1 VRDKFLLIVSS
12 PDPGTAYFAGRRLI
26 DSFQIPDNERRR
38 TLNFKLSSYESAAVD
53 IDSLFGKSDKNID
66 GETAVIIRCA
76 GPQSARFLDSLF
88 DKQEPDFYEL
98 RGKLKARGVYLIC
111 LIPSQELTRRKI
123 SLRRELHF
131 DVWHIDRFGALLKG
145 YSPDAY
151 ENVQERLFDQ

>member
-1 VRDKFLLIVSS
+1 RDEIADTGNALFKLTEPLGMEPYKLLDDVAQSVDHYLSVVRDKFLLIVSS

-111 LIPSQELTRRKI
+111 LIPSQELTR
-123 SLRRELHF
+123 
-131 DVWHIDRFGALLKG
+131 
-145 YSPDAY
+145 
-151 ENVQERLFDQ
+151 